1 MGGDPGALLARLGSA
16 DNVRFAMI
24 LGTSQLDAQFLSEKM
39 YVGLGWLAPGTEYPA
54 HAHDAWELYHVV
66 AGRAQWGPSSGQLA
80 VRREGEVLVHES
92 GQPHMMVVPEDQDL
106 LLVYVWTGD
115 INGRSAG
122 DCFHAEFNVVQVLVV
137 LTVDCGVLTTSCQMS
152 LCIHIKCIPQQ
163 ILYK

>member
-80 VRREGEVLVHES
+80 VRREGEVLVHQS

-115 INGRSAG
+115 INGRSDG
-122 DCFHAEFNVVQVLVV
+122 GSQLGTVLMRSSM
-137 LTVDCGVLTTSCQMS
+137 LFRYWWC
-152 LCIHIKCIPQQ
+152 
-163 ILYK
+163 